1 MQDAQGCALAVRQDA
16 ELKQERGLMAANG
29 DLDKKNQRIV
39 PPVIKLSGGTSHFQI
54 AGQIPDYI
62 CT

>member
-29 DLDKKNQRIV
+29 DLDKK
-39 PPVIKLSGGTSHFQI
+39 IKELFPQ
-54 AGQIPDYI
+54 
-62 CT
+62 